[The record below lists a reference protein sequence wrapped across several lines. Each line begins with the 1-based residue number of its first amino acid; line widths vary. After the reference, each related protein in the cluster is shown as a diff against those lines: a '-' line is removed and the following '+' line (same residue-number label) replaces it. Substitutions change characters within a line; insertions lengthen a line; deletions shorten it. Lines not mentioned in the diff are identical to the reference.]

1 MNVVIDTRVSP
12 QMRERLQANRQ
23 GKLHSDQ
30 RREIVMEPVITVLL
44 LLVPAIILLRSFL
57 LTLLVGWL
65 WMVGVGA
72 LLIGGL
78 VLFRRMRRYARV
90 PVYVGI
96 FRSPDK
102 LPAKW
107 MFWKPIILTTSDGTS
122 QAFKHS
128 LAPDKRFQANQEYLV
143 YYIKSNEGAT
153 LLSFAPTDHLDN
165 DSWRPAKDFK
175 TPYKKTQ

>member
-30 RREIVMEPVITVLL
+30 RREIVVEPVITVLL
-44 LLVPAIILLRSFL
+44 LMVPAIILLRSFL

-72 LLIGGL
+72 LLVGGL

-90 PVYVGI
+90 PVYFGV
-96 FRSPDK
+96 FRSLDK

-107 MFWKPIILTTSDGTS
+107 MFWKPIILRASDGTL

-143 YYIKSNEGAT
+143 YYMKSNEGVI
-153 LLSFAPTDHLDN
+153 LLSFAPTDHLEN
-165 DSWRPAKDFK
+165 NLWRPAKDFK
-175 TPYKKTQ
+175 TPYKKTI